1 MDERLLTTN
10 HNYGGTLAANQIAV
24 DEFPFGVTYL
34 GSKASAANDSSAT
47 LALSGGVTISA
58 TAIGDSS
65 DAVYVQPTAP
75 TAVAAN
81 TAITFT
87 LDYDG
92 SAGTAA
98 QNVNIIN
105 FYLTGE

>member
-1 MDERLLTTN
+1 MNERLITTN
-10 HNYGGTLAANQIAV
+10 HNYGGTLAANQIAT
-24 DEFPFGVTYL
+24 DEFPFQVTYL
-34 GSKASAANDSSAT
+34 KTKAVAQNDSSAT
-47 LALSGGVTISA
+47 LALSGGVTVSA
-58 TAIGDSS
+58 TAIGDSGDPATITPS
-65 DAVYVQPTAP
+65 DDTR
-75 TAVAAN
+75 VAAN

-92 SAGTAA
+92 ASGTAA

>member
-1 MDERLLTTN
+1 MNERRIVTN
-10 HNYGGTLAANQIAV
+10 HNFGGTLAANQIAV
-24 DEFPFGVTYL
+24 DEFPFRVTYL
-34 GSKASAANDSSAT
+34 GSKACATNDSSAT
-47 LALSGGVTISA
+47 LALSGGVTVTG

-65 DAVYVQPTAP
+65 DPVYIQPTAP

-105 FYLTGE
+105 FYLSGE